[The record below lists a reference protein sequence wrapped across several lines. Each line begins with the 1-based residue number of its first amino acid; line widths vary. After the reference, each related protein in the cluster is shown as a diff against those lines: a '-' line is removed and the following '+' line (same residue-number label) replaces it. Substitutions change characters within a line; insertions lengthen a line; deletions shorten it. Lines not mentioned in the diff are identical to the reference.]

1 MKNIYIISIDFNEI
15 LFLKND
21 IQLVGIEVKNII
33 LISKIVFY

>member
-1 MKNIYIISIDFNEI
+1 MKYC
-15 LFLKND
+15 LLKND